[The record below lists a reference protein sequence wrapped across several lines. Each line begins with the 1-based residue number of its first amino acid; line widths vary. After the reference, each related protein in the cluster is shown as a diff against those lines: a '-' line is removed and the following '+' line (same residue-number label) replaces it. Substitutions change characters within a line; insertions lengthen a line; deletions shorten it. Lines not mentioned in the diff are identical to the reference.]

1 MGGLVAGREGARQ
14 PRSKLWAMRSG
25 GLGEHDALRVATIQ
39 GAEAIRYVMLNG
51 T

>member
-1 MGGLVAGREGARQ
+1 VAGGEGARE
-14 PRSKLWAMRSG
+14 PRSKLWAMQSG